1 MTKTK
6 RQGKK
11 LQKCCQAKLKPKKSE
26 NESEGKSKTKTK
38 TKTKTKGTSSF
49 EFLEATEE
57 KYGHKRK
64 FSNRLNNRCKLV
76 CT

>member
-1 MTKTK
+1 MTETK

-26 NESEGKSKTKTK
+26 NESEGKSK

>member
-26 NESEGKSKTKTK
+26 NESEGKSKTKSK
-38 TKTKTKGTSSF
+38 SKGTSSF

-64 FSNRLNNRCKLV
+64 FSNRLNNRCRLV

>member
-26 NESEGKSKTKTK
+26 NESEGKSKTKSK
-38 TKTKTKGTSSF
+38 SKGTSSF